1 MLFLSKQH
9 FIHRDLAARNCFL
22 DENVSVKIGDFG
34 LSRDIYE
41 KDYYRSLNKRPMPVK
56 WMAPESIEK
65 EFFNIKTDVWSF
77 GVLVW
82 EIFTRGVNPYP
93 GIENFDVLRYLNEG
107 KRLFKPINCPP
118 IMYELLLKCW
128 ANESELRPNFS
139 QIVQEIEIICD
150 NFDKFVN
157 VNQIKPKARSCKV

>member
-1 MLFLSKQH
+1 
-9 FIHRDLAARNCFL
+9 
-22 DENVSVKIGDFG
+22 
-34 LSRDIYE
+34 
-41 KDYYRSLNKRPMPVK
+41 MPVK

-65 EFFNIKTDVWSF
+65 GFFNTETDVWSF

-82 EIFTRGVNPYP
+82 EIFTRGYNPYP

-107 KRLFKPINCPP
+107 KRLFKPINCPQ

-128 ANESELRPNFS
+128 ANQSELRPNFS
-139 QIVQEIEIICD
+139 QIVQEIENICD

-157 VNQIKPKARSCKV
+157 CQIIPKSRSCKV